1 MTLNSRAGTALHGIA
16 GGFAT
21 VAAGV
26 LLASLLVWLAP
37 GYGVDEREAD
47 PTLSDATLA
56 RLTVDRNRSP
66 LPVLEKMLH
75 GDFGYSTTLQ
85 SSVGKLIAERSPV
98 TLRSLSGGFAM
109 AWTGAAMGVLLVF
122 WLAPGARH
130 VPDLLA
136 AVLLAVPAG
145 LVSVA
150 AFLAGAPVSAAIGLA
165 LFPRVYL
172 FARNI
177 LRSMESQLHV
187 LHARAHGL
195 SGRAIFQ
202 HALIRPALPELAA
215 LAAIS
220 IRMALGAVIPA
231 EAICDSPGLG
241 QLAWKATL
249 GRDLALLAPLTLLM
263 TGITVL
269 ANMLSGIC
277 ADGRTR

>member
-1 MTLNSRAGTALHGIA
+1 MTLNSLVSGALHGIA
-16 GGFAT
+16 GGSAT

-37 GYGVDEREAD
+37 GYGIDEREAD

-56 RLTVDRNRSP
+56 RLTVDRDRSP
-66 LPVLEKMLH
+66 LTVLRKMLH

-85 SSVGKLIAERSPV
+85 APVGSLIAERGPV
-98 TLRSLSGGFAM
+98 TLQSVSSGFAI
-109 AWTGAAMGVLLVF
+109 AWIGAAIGVSLVF
-122 WLAPGARH
+122 WLAPCARLL
-130 VPDLLA
+130 PDLLA
-136 AVLLAVPAG
+136 AVLLAVPAA

-150 AFLAGAPVSAAIGLA
+150 AFLAGAPVPAAIALA
-165 LFPRVYL
+165 LFPRLYL
-172 FARNI
+172 LARNI

-195 SGRAIFQ
+195 SGRGVFQ

-215 LAAIS
+215 LAAVS

-263 TGITVL
+263 TGVTVF

-277 ADGRTR
+277 AGGRTR